1 MRTISSLKF
10 VGALA
15 PPTKLPTPLVMFVV
29 GAGKMPAL
37 SSAAAFGLI
46 MQEGMMLPG
55 NGEPCTMVAG
65 LGLAPPGQ
73 LANKTLGAICVVLG
87 TKRIV
92 GFAVPDM
99 ADKLPP

>member
-1 MRTISSLKF
+1 MRTISSLRF

-46 MQEGMMLPG
+46 MQEGMTLPG
-55 NGEPCTMVAG
+55 KGEPCTIPAG
-65 LGLAPPGQ
+65 APPVQ
-73 LANKTLGAICVVLG
+73 FAKRTDGAICAVLG

-92 GFAVPDM
+92 GFAVPDV
-99 ADKLPP
+99 AAKLPP

>member
-1 MRTISSLKF
+1 MRTISSRRS

-15 PPTKLPTPLVMFVV
+15 PPTKLPVPFVMFAV

-37 SSAAAFGLI
+37 SRAAAFGLI
-46 MQEGMMLPG
+46 MQLGIMLPG
-55 NGEPCTMVAG
+55 KGEPCTIPG
-65 LGLAPPGQ
+65 GAPPGQ
-73 LANKTLGAICVVLG
+73 LPNRTDGAICAVVG

-92 GFAVPDM
+92 GFAVPDI

>member
-15 PPTKLPTPLVMFVV
+15 PPTKLPTPSVMFVV

-37 SSAAAFGLI
+37 RSAAAFGLI
-46 MQEGMMLPG
+46 MQEGMMSPG
-55 NGEPCTMVAG
+55 KGEPCVIPSGA
-65 LGLAPPGQ
+65 APPGQ
-73 LANKTLGAICVVLG
+73 LANKTVEATCAVLG

-92 GFAVPDM
+92 GFAVPDI
-99 ADKLPP
+99 ADKLPL